1 MSSIKKRREQNHIE
15 EIVLSEQKWFK
26 LQRLRDGFSPRN
38 PILQIL
44 KEEEL

>member
-1 MSSIKKRREQNHIE
+1 
-15 EIVLSEQKWFK
+15 

-44 KEEEL
+44 KEEELWDYTYEN